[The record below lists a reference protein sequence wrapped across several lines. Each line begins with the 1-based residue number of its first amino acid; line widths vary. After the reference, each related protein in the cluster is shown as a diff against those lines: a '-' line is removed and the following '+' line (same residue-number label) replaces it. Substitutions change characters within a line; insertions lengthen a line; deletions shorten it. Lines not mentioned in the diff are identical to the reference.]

1 MPSPDTPSGLEALS
15 GEDRR
20 RLLEIAWDSIRSG
33 LADRT
38 PGRPDLAA
46 LPEPLARPAATFV
59 TLHTRDDLRG
69 CIGRLEASRPL
80 AEDVA
85 ENAFAAAFQD
95 PRFPPLQPSEL
106 EDLSLEISLLT
117 PPDPMVFA
125 DEEDLLG
132 QLRPG
137 IDGLI
142 LEDRGR
148 RGTFLPNVWESLPEP
163 RPFLAALKG
172 KAGLPPDHWSA
183 TLRVSRY
190 RTLCFGG

>member
-1 MPSPDTPSGLEALS
+1 MPSPDTPSGLEILS
-15 GEDRR
+15 DGDRG
-20 RLLEIAWDSIRSG
+20 RLLEIAWDSIRHG
-33 LADRT
+33 LADGT
-38 PGRPDLAA
+38 PSRPDLAA
-46 LPEPLARPAATFV
+46 LPGSLTRPAATFV
-59 TLHTRDDLRG
+59 TLHARDDLRG

-85 ENAFAAAFQD
+85 ENAYAAAFQD

-117 PPDPMVFA
+117 PPEPMVFA

-142 LEDRGR
+142 LEDWGR
-148 RGTFLPNVWESLPEP
+148 RGTFLPTVWESLPEP